1 MSYNVDPMHLI
12 MQIKQGKNPQQ
23 LMIDIL
29 EGQATSNNPIMSNL
43 LSMAKDNRTADI
55 EQFARNLAKEQGID
69 FDKEFSRFKKQ
80 YFGL

>member
-1 MSYNVDPMHLI
+1 MAYNVDPAYLI
-12 MQIKQGKNPQQ
+12 MQMRQGKNPEQ

-29 EGQATSNNPIMSNL
+29 EGEASQNPVMGNL

-55 EQFARNLAKEQGID
+55 ERFARNLAKEQGID

>member
-1 MSYNVDPMHLI
+1 MSYNVDPAYLI
-12 MQIKQGKNPQQ
+12 MQMRQGKNPEQ

-29 EGQATSNNPIMSNL
+29 EGEASQNPIVGNL

-55 EQFARNLAKEQGID
+55 ERFARNLAKEQGVD